1 VTITKQ
7 NKQTNKKDPY
17 YTSLAQRFLSIKIIS
32 IFMEIEITQ
41 LHKIFWNHLYVF
53 LIKRLFFVID
63 PRVAALMA
71 KFEEEEGEVKQEQ
84 QLPKANLPKN
94 LEEFLAAEK
103 LVR

>member
-1 VTITKQ
+1 MAGTV
-7 NKQTNKKDPY
+7 
-17 YTSLAQRFLSIKIIS
+17 
-32 IFMEIEITQ
+32 
-41 LHKIFWNHLYVF
+41 
-53 LIKRLFFVID
+53 VID

>member
-1 VTITKQ
+1 MYF
-7 NKQTNKKDPY
+7 NLG
-17 YTSLAQRFLSIKIIS
+17 LA
-32 IFMEIEITQ
+32 MAGT
-41 LHKIFWNHLYVF
+41 V
-53 LIKRLFFVID
+53 VID

>member
-1 VTITKQ
+1 MYF
-7 NKQTNKKDPY
+7 NLG
-17 YTSLAQRFLSIKIIS
+17 LA
-32 IFMEIEITQ
+32 MAGT
-41 LHKIFWNHLYVF
+41 V
-53 LIKRLFFVID
+53 VID

-84 QLPKANLPKN
+84 QQLPKANLPKN

>member
-1 VTITKQ
+1 MDLFCLFVVLFCYCH
-7 NKQTNKKDPY
+7 NVW
-17 YTSLAQRFLSIKIIS
+17 SLAMYFNLGLA
-32 IFMEIEITQ
+32 MAGT
-41 LHKIFWNHLYVF
+41 V
-53 LIKRLFFVID
+53 VID

-84 QLPKANLPKN
+84 QQLPKANLPKN

>member
-1 VTITKQ
+1 MAGTV
-7 NKQTNKKDPY
+7 
-17 YTSLAQRFLSIKIIS
+17 
-32 IFMEIEITQ
+32 
-41 LHKIFWNHLYVF
+41 
-53 LIKRLFFVID
+53 VID

-84 QLPKANLPKN
+84 QQLPKANLPKN